1 MPLWLIGMM
10 GSGKSTVGQALASRT
25 GRAFLDTDLLV
36 EHAVGLAVVE
46 VFEEEGEAVFRVRES
61 EAIRAA
67 AGLADAVVATGG
79 GAVLLTDNV
88 RVMKSS
94 GPVVWLQAD
103 PVTLADRIGIAPGR
117 PLLMDVDVAERL
129 AVILEARRGAY
140 ESAADHVVATD
151 DSTVDEVALLLE
163 KLWNAS

>member
-10 GSGKSTVGQALASRT
+10 GAGKSTVGQALAART
-25 GRAFLDTDLLV
+25 GRPFLDTDRLV
-36 EHAVGLAVVE
+36 EDAAGLAVVE
-46 VFEEEGEAVFRVRES
+46 VFEEEGEAAFRLHES
-61 EAIRAA
+61 QAIRAA
-67 AGLADAVVATGG
+67 AGVAEAVVATGG
-79 GAVLLTDNV
+79 GAVLLSNNV

-129 AVILEARRGAY
+129 SVILENRREDY
-140 ESAADHVVATD
+140 EKAADHIVATD
-151 DSTVDEVALLLE
+151 DFSVDEVAELLE